1 VAETSVKPAAGIDLE
16 FLAEFAQRWEGA
28 WNSHQP
34 DRLLELM
41 TEDIV
46 YDDSAWPSTMRVCA

>member
-1 VAETSVKPAAGIDLE
+1 MQPATVTDQDFIADFAE
-16 FLAEFAQRWEGA
+16 RWEGA

-34 DRLLELM
+34 EPLLELM

-46 YDDSAWPSTMRVCA
+46 